1 MVLCD
6 VGNTF
11 LHFFYK
17 GGIWKEKPNA
27 LLPKK
32 PEVCIYY
39 ISVNKK
45 TEQKLLAS
53 HKNCIDLAPYFEIN
67 TGYNG
72 IGIDRIAACAG
83 IESGIVVDAGSAITI
98 DIVQENVHLGGYILP
113 GLQAYKDSYKSIS
126 SVLNYDIDLST
137 KLDALPLD
145 TQAAISFGCIKS
157 IILMIGDSA
166 KGKKIVFT
174 GGDGKF
180 FSRFFDNS
188 IFDDSVV
195 FKGMQKAYQ
204 NFIKQKESC
213 DDNNRFA

>member
-17 GGIWKEKPNA
+17 GEIRKEKLDA
-27 LLPKK
+27 LKPKK

-45 TEQKLLAS
+45 AEKKLLAS
-53 HKNCIDLAPYFEIN
+53 HRNCINLAPYFEIN
-67 TGYNG
+67 TGYSG

-98 DIVQENVHLGGYILP
+98 DIVQDNVHLGGYILP
-113 GLQAYKDSYKSIS
+113 GLQAYRDSYKSIS
-126 SVLNYDIDLST
+126 NALDYDIDLST
-137 KLDALPLD
+137 KLDALPLN
-145 TQAAISFGCIKS
+145 TRAAISFGCIKS

-166 KGKKIVFT
+166 RGKKITFT

-180 FSRFFDNS
+180 FSRFFENS
-188 IFDDSVV
+188 IFDEAVV
-195 FKGMQKAYQ
+195 FKGMQKAYE
-204 NFIKQKESC
+204 NFIKQKDSC
-213 DDNNRFA
+213 NDNNRFA